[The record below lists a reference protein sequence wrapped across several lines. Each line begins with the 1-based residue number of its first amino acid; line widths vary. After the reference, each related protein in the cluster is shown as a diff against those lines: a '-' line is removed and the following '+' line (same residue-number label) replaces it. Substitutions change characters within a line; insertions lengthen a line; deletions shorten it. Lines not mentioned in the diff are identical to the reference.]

1 MTFLSANSTDRR
13 ARVRLLR
20 SLSSKGSEVVQ
31 EYSGGQLQW
40 VLVRDFGTRS
50 ICWSDQL
57 IEEGLS
63 AGVLNR
69 VGQSTCRISPEG
81 RSALRRALSGSEDIA
96 NQHREIRS
104 VPCNGEKANEIGKR
118 QATAKVNLAESPL
131 ARLAARKKKNGQPL
145 LKPEEVRAGE
155 RLRAD
160 FTFASMMPTVGQ
172 GWRTERLTTSARG
185 SGLKDLNDDVLSARQ
200 RVETILESLEPV
212 LAGVLVD
219 VCCHLK
225 GLEKVEAERGWP
237 ARCAKIILQ
246 IALSALADRYGERT
260 QAPSRLSD
268 VRSWSSAP

>member
-20 SLSSKGSEVVQ
+20 CLSSKGSEVIRDCS
-31 EYSGGQLQW
+31 SGQSQW
-40 VLVRDFGTRS
+40 KLVRDSKTKS
-50 ICWSDQL
+50 TCWSDRL
-57 IEEGLS
+57 IEEALS
-63 AGVLNR
+63 AGVLKR
-69 VGQSTCRISPEG
+69 VEQSVCRISPEG
-81 RSALRRALSGSEDIA
+81 RAALRRALSGSADIA
-96 NQHREIRS
+96 DQHREIRS
-104 VPCNGEKANEIGKR
+104 VPCDGDVANEIGKR
-118 QATAKVNLAESPL
+118 PTTTKVNLSESPL

-172 GWRTERLTTSARG
+172 GWRTERLTTSSRG
-185 SGLKDLNDDVLSARQ
+185 SGLKDLNNDVLSARQ
-200 RVETILESLEPV
+200 RVETVLESLEPV

-225 GLEKVEAERGWP
+225 GLEKIEAERGWP

-260 QAPSRLSD
+260 QAPSRPSD
-268 VRSWSSAP
+268 IRSWSSAP

>member
-20 SLSSKGSEVVQ
+20 CLSSKGSEVIRDCS
-31 EYSGGQLQW
+31 SGQSQW
-40 VLVRDFGTRS
+40 KLVRDSKTRS
-50 ICWSDQL
+50 TCWSNQL
-57 IEEGLS
+57 IEEALS
-63 AGVLNR
+63 AGVLKR
-69 VGQSTCRISPEG
+69 VEQSICRISPEG
-81 RSALRRALSGSEDIA
+81 RAALRRALSGSEDIA
-96 NQHREIRS
+96 DQHREIRS
-104 VPCNGEKANEIGKR
+104 VPCNGKGANETGKR
-118 QATAKVNLAESPL
+118 PTTARVNLSESPL

-145 LKPEEVRAGE
+145 LKPEEIRAGE

-172 GWRTERLTTSARG
+172 GWRTERVTTSSRG

-200 RVETILESLEPV
+200 RVETVLGSLEPV

-260 QAPSRLSD
+260 QAPSRPSG
-268 VRSWSSAP
+268 VRSWSSAS

>member
-1 MTFLSANSTDRR
+1 MTFLSDNSADRR

-31 EYSGGQLQW
+31 ECSSGQSTW
-40 VLVRDFGTRS
+40 VLVRDFKTRS
-50 ICWSDQL
+50 TCWSDQL
-57 IEEGLS
+57 IEAALS
-63 AGVLNR
+63 AGVLKR
-69 VGQSTCRISPEG
+69 VEQSTCRISPEG
-81 RSALRRALSGSEDIA
+81 RAALRRALSGSEDIA
-96 NQHREIRS
+96 VQHREIRS
-104 VPCNGEKANEIGKR
+104 VPCDGENANETGKR
-118 QATAKVNLAESPL
+118 PATAKVNLSESPL

-172 GWRTERLTTSARG
+172 GWRTERVSVSTRG

-200 RVETILESLEPV
+200 RVETVLQSLEPV

-260 QAPSRLSD
+260 QAPSRPSR